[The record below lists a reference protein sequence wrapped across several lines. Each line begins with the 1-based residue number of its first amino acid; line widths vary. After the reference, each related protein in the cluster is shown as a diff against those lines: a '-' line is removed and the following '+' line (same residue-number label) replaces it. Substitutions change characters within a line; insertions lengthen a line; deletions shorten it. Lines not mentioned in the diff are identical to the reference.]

1 MDWGDCEG
9 TRQHWHWFFEA
20 EAALVLLEDL
30 DHLVLIVGRQTSVA
44 NAVESVESVESV
56 EPPPLLLA

>member
-1 MDWGDCEG
+1 M
-9 TRQHWHWFFEA
+9 
-20 EAALVLLEDL
+20 LLEDL

-56 EPPPLLLA
+56 SLRRCCWRSKLGRLRIVDVSALV